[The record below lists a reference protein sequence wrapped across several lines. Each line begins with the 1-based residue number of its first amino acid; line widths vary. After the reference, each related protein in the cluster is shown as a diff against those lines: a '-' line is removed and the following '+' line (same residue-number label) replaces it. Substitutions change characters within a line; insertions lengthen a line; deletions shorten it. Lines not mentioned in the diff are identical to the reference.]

1 MTQSILI
8 ALVLIAAVFAVAFL
22 VLAALALR
30 DPQAARHRVERLFRR
45 PPSPPKAPGA
55 DHYYR
60 PYWS

>member
-1 MTQSILI
+1 MSQSILI
-8 ALVLIAAVFAVAFL
+8 PIAAVVTVLGLVGL

-30 DPQAARHRVERLFRR
+30 DPQAVRRRVEALFRR
-45 PPSPPKAPGA
+45 PPRTPKAPGA

>member
-8 ALVLIAAVFAVAFL
+8 PLVALAAVVTLGVL
-22 VLAALALR
+22 VLAAVALR
-30 DPQAARHRVERLFRR
+30 DPQAARRRVERLFRR
-45 PPSPPKAPGA
+45 PPRPPKAPGS